1 MLNYCLD
8 RYKIQEMCDKTV
20 DAFPTTLK
28 FFLDWFLAGKMIKK
42 LDGDLF
48 VKGDIIFVNEDY
60 NNVTFFSD
68 ELHILSVDLINI
80 NLDEINFEEDD
91 PETIVHVRLMAWC
104 NRFKQRKAYKKRY
117 KQRII
122 TCSMTSYKMVGLV
135 RVRR

>member
-1 MLNYCLD
+1 MVNYCLD

-20 DAFPTTLK
+20 DAFPPTLN
-28 FFLDWFLAGKMIKK
+28 FFLNWFLASKMIKK

-80 NLDEINFEEDD
+80 NLDDINFEEDD

-104 NRFKQRKAYKKRY
+104 NRFKQRKAYKKGY

>member
-1 MLNYCLD
+1 
-8 RYKIQEMCDKTV
+8 MCDKTV
-20 DAFPTTLK
+20 DAFPPTLN
-28 FFLDWFLAGKMIKK
+28 FFLNWFLASKMIKK

-80 NLDEINFEEDD
+80 NLDDINFEEDD

-135 RVRR
+135 RVRRWGKRNKVIFDW